1 MAEVGSETGLSCGP
15 LVPLYPPKAWAR
27 AGGVGRR
34 NEEEAAF
41 ATELLLTSQTLLFAS
56 VGSLPLF
63 IPNNLFLCLLT
74 YI

>member
-1 MAEVGSETGLSCGP
+1 MAEEGSEARLGRGP
-15 LVPLYPPKAWAR
+15 LCPCSPEAG
-27 AGGVGRR
+27 AGGVGRW

-41 ATELLLTSQTLLFAS
+41 AAEPLLTSQTLLFPS

-63 IPNNLFLCLLT
+63 VLDNLFLCLLT